1 MDDVLKMYYYDNIMI
16 IIIDHFNEKKHTT
29 NVINNVCKEN
39 LIIESQIGLLFYNE
53 S

>member
-16 IIIDHFNEKKHTT
+16 IIIDHFNEKHTT